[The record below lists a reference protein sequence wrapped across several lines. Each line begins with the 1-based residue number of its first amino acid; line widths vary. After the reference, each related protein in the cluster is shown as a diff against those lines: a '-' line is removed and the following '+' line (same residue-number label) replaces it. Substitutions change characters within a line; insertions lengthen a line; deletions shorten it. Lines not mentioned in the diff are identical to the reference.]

1 MTATAIAHANIAL
14 IKYWGKQDADLRL
27 PLMNSISLTLDQLYT
42 QTSFEFTKGKD
53 QFFLNRQ
60 LQSPAE
66 AKRVFNYVHRLQKMF
81 GFHDHFIVKS
91 KNHVPT
97 SAGLASSS
105 SAFAALAGAFAQA
118 YDLKLSK
125 KELSRLARLGSGS
138 ASRSIYGDFA
148 EWQMGSDLTSVAVP
162 VQASAK
168 LNIAML
174 VIELNTAKKKT
185 SSTSGMQHAQTSPVY
200 QTWLDRNQ
208 QEIADMKRALAAGD
222 LDQVGALAEL
232 NASEM
237 HAINLTAQPGFTY
250 FEPETIAFLKYVHK
264 LRAEGFSCYYTMD
277 AGPNVKVICSL
288 KNCKALQQ
296 KFATR
301 FPGAKMFIATSGPG
315 LEQFD
320 HWLRGEHLDIR

>member
-1 MTATAIAHANIAL
+1 MTATAIAHTNIAL
-14 IKYWGKQDADLRL
+14 IKYWGKKDADLRL
-27 PLMNSISLTLDQLYT
+27 PLMNSISLTLNELYT
-42 QTSFEFTKGKD
+42 QTSFELTNGQD
-53 QFFLNRQ
+53 QFFLNGQ
-60 LQSPAE
+60 LQSPADS
-66 AKRVFNYVHRLQKMF
+66 KRVFNYVHRLQAMF
-81 GFHDHFIVKS
+81 GVKDHFVVKS
-91 KNHVPT
+91 QNHVPT

-118 YDLKLSK
+118 YNLNLTK

-138 ASRSIYGDFA
+138 AARSVYGGFA

-162 VQASAK
+162 IEASDK

-174 VIELNTAKKKT
+174 VVELNTAKKKT
-185 SSTSGMQHAQTSPVY
+185 SSTSGMQQAQTSPFY

-208 QEIADMKRALAAGD
+208 LEITEMKNALAAGN

-250 FEPETIAFLKYVHK
+250 FEPATIAVLKYVHE
-264 LRAEGFSCYYTMD
+264 LRNEGFSCYYTMD

-320 HWLRGEHLDIR
+320 H